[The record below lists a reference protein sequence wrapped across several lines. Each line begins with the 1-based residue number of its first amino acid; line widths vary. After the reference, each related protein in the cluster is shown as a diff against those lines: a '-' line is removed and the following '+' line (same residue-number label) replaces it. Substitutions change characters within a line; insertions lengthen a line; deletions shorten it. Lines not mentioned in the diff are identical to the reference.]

1 MVAIPFFFS
10 QVGSGIPSPE
20 MTQQISPPLISVD
33 SINRMPIWM
42 SFIMLILGT
51 GVLTQ
56 LSTLILQ
63 WKKLDNE
70 ILNQRNQFGTT
81 FEEKIKAEQLKSR
94 ELHEALRDI
103 YTIATVHLNFLRSS
117 ASLDE
122 EEIKVLIGGYESII
136 VLYQERVNDAGFTVN
151 QGTTQGL
158 ISQNP
163 TIRQN
168 N

>member
-1 MVAIPFFFS
+1 M
-10 QVGSGIPSPE
+10 
-20 MTQQISPPLISVD
+20 MQQTSPPLISVD
-33 SINRMPIWM
+33 TINRMPIWM

-117 ASLDE
+117 TSLDE
-122 EEIKVLIGGYESII
+122 EEIRVLIRGYESII
-136 VLYQERVNDAGFTVN
+136 VIYRERFTDAGFTMN
-151 QGTTQGL
+151 QTPVEPTQE
-158 ISQNP
+158 S
-163 TIRQN
+163 RD
-168 N
+168 